1 MVLNGRVKTVLA
13 VSGLVFALSLGAPAK
28 ALADGDD
35 TFVPNTCINGIS
47 VSGLT
52 VEQASRKLQD
62 PAAYQFEILKRDGS
76 KEVIRGNEI
85 GYQVVLSGELSS
97 ILTKQNDAGRQQG
110 PGAPQQFTAAV
121 TVSYDAA
128 ALDARIQS
136 LSVMQNEGVTI
147 TQDARISSYE
157 AGQPF
162 RIIPE
167 VQGDDVNREHTA
179 AVIQAAVAAGQTQVD
194 LAAQGC
200 YRIPQVTQKDPA
212 LLELLSTMN
221 RIGNM
226 QITYDFLEKTAE
238 DGSVVRIT
246 ETLDGDVMKG
256 WVIGAENGE
265 IQVDRDA
272 AATWVKD
279 LALCHNTSYTARK
292 FCTVSGREV
301 ELTGPYGWSIDQKAE
316 TDALIGMIRTG
327 QSQTRQPEYAT
338 RAVSRT
344 APEWGS
350 TYVEIDLTGQHVY
363 MVQEGQVVW
372 DAPCVTGNV
381 SKDYTT
387 PQGIYSL
394 AYKQKDKVLRG
405 KKLPD
410 GKYEYE
416 SPVNFWMPFNG
427 GIGLHDANWRSSF
440 GGEIYK
446 TNGSHGCVNL
456 PPASVPALY
465 DLVYTGIPIICYN

>member
-1 MVLNGRVKTVLA
+1 MVLNGRVRPFLA
-13 VSGLVFALSLGAPAK
+13 VSGLVAALSLGAPVM

-35 TFVPNTCINGIS
+35 TFVPNTSINGVL

-52 VEQASRKLQD
+52 VEEASRKLQD
-62 PAAYQFEILKRDGS
+62 PSAYQFEILKRDGS
-76 KEVIRGNEI
+76 KEVILGSEI
-85 GYQVVLSGELSS
+85 GYQAVLSGELSS
-97 ILTKQNDAGRQQG
+97 ILTKQNDGGRQQG
-110 PGAPQQFTAAV
+110 PGAPRQFTAAV

-136 LSVMQNEGVTI
+136 LSVMQNESVTV

-179 AVIQAAVAAGQTQVD
+179 AVIRAAVAAGQMKVD

-200 YRIPQVTQKDPA
+200 YRTPQVTQKDPA
-212 LLELLSTMN
+212 LLKLLSIMN
-221 RIGNM
+221 RIGDM
-226 QITYDFLEKTAE
+226 QIIYDLGEKTAE
-238 DGSVVRIT
+238 DGSVIPVT
-246 ETLDGDVMKG
+246 ETLGGDVMRG
-256 WVIGAENGE
+256 WVKGAENGE
-265 IQVDRDA
+265 IQVDQDA
-272 AATWVKD
+272 AAAWIKD
-279 LALCHNTSYTARK
+279 LALRHNTSYTTRK
-292 FCTVSGREV
+292 FRTVSGREV
-301 ELTGPYGWSIDQKAE
+301 DLTGPYGWSLDQKAE

-327 QSQTRQPEYAT
+327 QSQTRQPEYASK
-338 RAVSRT
+338 AVSRM
-344 APEWGS
+344 APEWGN

-363 MVQEGQVVW
+363 MIQEGQTVW

-387 PQGIYSL
+387 PPGLYSL

-410 GKYEYE
+410 GRYEYE
-416 SPVNFWMPFNG
+416 SPVDFWMPFNG
-427 GIGLHDANWRSSF
+427 GIGLQNHF
-440 GGEIYK
+440 
-446 TNGSHGCVNL
+446 
-456 PPASVPALY
+456 
-465 DLVYTGIPIICYN
+465 